1 MVEGSDNDG
10 DGKFNEDGIGGS
22 GGGIDLDMNFPYRW
36 PEYADGAGAYQLCEP
51 ESLAL
56 VDWMLKQK
64 SIAAVM
70 VYGPGDTLINVPQ
83 VGKFDQTQSVPLG
96 IEEGDKAAY
105 EEVSK
110 LYKDATHQTGAP
122 TAEMAGS
129 FQDGPTRTS
138 VSFPLKRPSGCGPTS

>member
-1 MVEGSDNDG
+1 MKNAKLLKKPDAAKGERAVYALMVEGSDNDG

-70 VYGPGDTLINVPQ
+70 VYGSVKVSSLLSGTVLGDGT
-83 VGKFDQTQSVPLG
+83 PLS
-96 IEEGDKAAY
+96 D
-105 EEVSK
+105 V
-110 LYKDATHQTGAP
+110 T
-122 TAEMAGS
+122 
-129 FQDGPTRTS
+129 TS
-138 VSFPLKRPSGCGPTS
+138 